1 MPNYLPTSGTA
12 FHGGHGG
19 LDLLVNY
26 MASTFVPVGNGQ
38 GGPRIDEASLQTP
51 LLTHPHAHG

>member
-1 MPNYLPTSGTA
+1 MPNFSPTSGTA
-12 FHGGHGG
+12 SHGGHGG

-26 MASTFVPVGNGQ
+26 MASTFVPAGNGQ
-38 GGPRIDEASLQTP
+38 GGLPIDEPSLQPP